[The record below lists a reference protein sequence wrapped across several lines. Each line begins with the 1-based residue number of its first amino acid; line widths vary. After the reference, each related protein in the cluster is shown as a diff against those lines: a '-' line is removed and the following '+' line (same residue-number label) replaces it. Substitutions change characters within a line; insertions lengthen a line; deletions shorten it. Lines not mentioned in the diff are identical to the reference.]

1 MVTYIEKNYKSIL
14 NVHKFI
20 DNWFWTKYGINTY
33 NGCQFGCIYCD
44 SRSEKYYLP
53 RDFQNTIIIKKNVR
67 DMLDKRL
74 TGARK
79 LLPDVVGM
87 SGANDPYQPAEIK
100 YKNTRQCLEVL
111 EKHNYPVHICT
122 KSTFILRDLDVL
134 EQIGKSTWCTVS
146 ITITT
151 TKSRMARFLETQA
164 PSPQKRFDVIEEIK
178 TNTKFIQTGVL
189 LIPVI
194 PYLCDKDGDLESMV
208 KQTKEAGADYIL
220 FGGGMTMRDLQAQ
233 WYLKHLKKQYPE
245 LLSQYENLYQFHYN
259 QDSYRGTYEP
269 KKTYARMVYTKL
281 SELCKKYNLSYR
293 IKRFIPHDYRG
304 KNYTV
309 AEKLFGIAYDNNIAG
324 TAWKNMYWAAH
335 NIQNLK
341 ESIVSIAK
349 RNELQKIRNID
360 GQIEVV
366 IKKAL
371 HIS

>member
-1 MVTYIEKNYKSIL
+1 MVTYIAKNYKSIL

-53 RDFQNTIIIKKNVR
+53 RDFHNTIMIKENVK

-74 TGARK
+74 TRARK

-100 YKNTRQCLEVL
+100 YKNTRQCLEVI

-122 KSTFILRDLDVL
+122 KSTLVSRDLDLL
-134 EQIGKSTWCTVS
+134 EQIGTSTWCTVS

-151 TKSRMARFLETQA
+151 PKSRMARFLETRV
-164 PSPQKRFDVIEEIK
+164 PVPQKRFDVIKKIK
-178 TNTKFIQTGVL
+178 TDTKHIQAGVL
-189 LIPVI
+189 LIPVV
-194 PYLCDKDGDLESMV
+194 PYLCDSDEDLEIMV

-233 WYLKHLKKQYPE
+233 WYLKHLKERYPE
-245 LLSQYENLYQFHYN
+245 LIPHYEDLYRFHYN
-259 QDSYRGTYEP
+259 QDSYEGTYEP
-269 KKTYARMVYTKL
+269 KKTYARMVDKKL
-281 SELCKKYNLSYR
+281 AELCEKYKLRYR
-293 IKRFIPHDYRG
+293 IKRFIPHDYR
-304 KNYTV
+304 KENYAI
-309 AEKLFGIAYDNNIAG
+309 AEKLFSIAYDNRIADKN
-324 TAWKNMYWAAH
+324 WKNMYWTAH
-335 NIQNLK
+335 NIQNLR
-341 ESIVSIAK
+341 ESIVSVAI
-349 RNELQKIRNID
+349 RNELQTIRNVN
-360 GQIEVV
+360 GKIELL

-371 HIS
+371 YIL